1 MMPTMSQLAQISPT
15 FDRVVQPDDLDLNGH
30 MNVVG
35 FFTPLVRT
43 ARDELASAGITEQY
57 IDRRRLG
64 VFASE
69 HHLRYLG
76 ELRLGQR
83 LTTRARFLERSD
95 KAVHLQCYLTNETA
109 GRLAC
114 VLEVVAV
121 HISQET
127 RRPTSIPDDV
137 ATALDARVAVSDALD
152 WSVPRELAFRTGS
165 RDSGRTQPV

>member
-1 MMPTMSQLAQISPT
+1 MNQLAQIPPT

-43 ARDELASAGITEQY
+43 ARDELAKAGVSQQY
-57 IDRRRLG
+57 VAERRLG
-64 VFASE
+64 TFAAE

-76 ELRLGQR
+76 ELRLGER
-83 LTTRARFLERSD
+83 LTTRARFLERTD
-95 KAVHLQCYLTNETA
+95 KAVHLQCYLTNEST

-114 VLEVVAV
+114 VLEVVVV
-121 HISQET
+121 HIDQET

-137 ATALDARVAVSDALD
+137 AAALDARIAFSDSLD
-152 WSVPRELAFRTGS
+152 WSVPRELAFRSGS
-165 RDSGRTQPV
+165 RDAGRTQHV